1 LSFVAPSATL
11 GGMKRKSHSRR
22 TTRRRFVGQLALVAG
37 IAPSLSHA
45 AAHPDRMPRIGYL
58 GGDFPVHRNAFMG
71 ELRARGFIDGE
82 NLLIER
88 RLVNDLSEG
97 PAMAKELAHLPLQ
110 FIVATALPFAL
121 MIRKEN
127 PNMPMVITT
136 CPGMVSNGFAT
147 SLEHPGGNYTG
158 LDELPPGVTAK
169 RLTLL
174 KTAVPAVKRVA
185 LLSTTPGV
193 GGHETQLAD
202 AQRIAPT
209 LGVTVEVYRA
219 TTAKELDDALEKIVS
234 DRMDGVLNFQGGLSV
249 YRRQLIVDFI
259 NSHRVPAIYQATL
272 FAEAGGLMSW
282 APDLVE
288 QQREAARLSAQILK
302 GAKPGDLPVKHPT
315 GYCLTVNA
323 GAARKTGINL
333 PPELLA
339 QAKRVI
345 E

>member
-1 LSFVAPSATL
+1 LSFVAPGATL
-11 GGMKRKSHSRR
+11 GGMKRKSHSRGA
-22 TTRRRFVGQLALVAG
+22 TRRQFVGQLALVAG
-37 IAPSLSHA
+37 LAPSLSRA
-45 AAHPDRMPRIGYL
+45 AAQPDRMPRIGYL
-58 GGDFPVHRNAFMG
+58 GGDFPVHRNAFMA
-71 ELRARGFIDGE
+71 ELRARGFVDGE
-82 NLLIER
+82 NLHIER

-127 PNMPMVITT
+127 PDMPMVITT
-136 CPGMVSNGFAT
+136 CPGMVSNGFAR
-147 SLEHPGGNYTG
+147 SLEQPGGIYTG

-169 RLTLL
+169 RLTLI
-174 KTAVPAVKRVA
+174 KTAVPGLKRVA

-193 GGHETQLAD
+193 GGHETQLED
-202 AQRIAPT
+202 ARKIAPS
-209 LGVTVEVYRA
+209 LGVTLHVYRA
-219 TTAKELDDALEKIVS
+219 ANAKELDAALDAIVT
-234 DRMDGVLNFQGGLSV
+234 DRMDAVLNFQGGLSV
-249 YRRQLIVDFI
+249 YRRQHIVDFI
-259 NSHRVPAIYQATL
+259 NTHRLPAIYQATL

-315 GYCLTVNA
+315 GYCLTVNS
-323 GAARKTGINL
+323 GAARKIGLVL

-339 QAKRVI
+339 QAARVI
-345 E
+345 G